1 MLTGVMPRREIEW
14 CVCLVIVTLRRVAL
28 MGVFQIQ
35 SMRLDK
41 PEEKWVKSLM
51 SGESA
56 ALL

>member
-1 MLTGVMPRREIEW
+1 MPRREIEW